1 MSKKEI
7 NVDLETITPLW
18 TGDAWQ
24 KNTEIRPSSL
34 MGSLRFWLEV
44 ICYFVLKK
52 DFDSKKGR
60 FEEEVNQDEFKK
72 KLKSNSTDVKSQIET
87 LIEMNIPVPSIIFG
101 TTGWRGLIEIK
112 EIKPLYDYCFGNKLN
127 LPYAAAFTKSQLN
140 QLKEFNDKE
149 ELNYFINNFY
159 GKNFKDKDK
168 NFKSQWSAFYFPNP
182 YFYGE
187 FTVKFLVEEE
197 ILDSIFYPLLNFMD
211 KYGYWGG
218 KWNIGYGRLKV
229 KGVRE
234 GNNTVKWGMGEFNL
248 GFINNSNNNF
258 NLGEYLNEV
267 NKFEDLTKNNNNG
280 KSIKMLSNQISNS
293 DFKDIIKNLI
303 KIKANERAQHKN
315 RGGSTEERHKI
326 FGTIEA
332 PPYKDSLPQGSKILP
347 YITKGEQGY
356 CGGFLSIVD
365 LL

>member
-24 KNTEIRPSSL
+24 ENIKIRPSSL
-34 MGSLRFWLEV
+34 MGSLRFWFEV
-44 ICYFVLKK
+44 ICYFMGILSKK

-127 LPYAAAFTKSQLN
+127 LPGRICVSKVN
-140 QLKEFNDKE
+140 ENVKENSDCSKRS
-149 ELNYFINNFY
+149 
-159 GKNFKDKDK
+159 DKD
-168 NFKSQWSAFYFPNP
+168 WSVFYFPNP
-182 YFYGE
+182 YFYGIFE
-187 FTVKFLVEEE
+187 VKFLVEEE

-218 KWNIGYGRLKV
+218 KWNIGYGRLKAIEV
-229 KGVRE
+229 KQ
-234 GNNTVKWGMGEFNL
+234 NNDTKDDW
-248 GFINNSNNNF
+248 
-258 NLGEYLNEV
+258 
-267 NKFEDLTKNNNNG
+267 KNNKKFNFSFENKKDEG
-280 KSIKMLSNQISNS
+280 VDLSKYLELVNSFDNLSQIQGSNDKNIKILCNQISNQNL
-293 DFKDIIKNLI
+293 KAVIKELI
-303 KIKANERAQHKN
+303 KIKAKERAKDKSN
-315 RGGSTEERHKI
+315 GGDTEKRHKI
-326 FGTIEA
+326 FGTTKK
-332 PPYKDSLPQGSKILP
+332 PPNNEDLLPQGSKILP
-347 YITKGEQGY
+347 YIKKENGNY
-356 CGGFLSIVD
+356 VGGFLSIVD
-365 LL
+365 LLELYEGGERND